1 MTLFEEQ
8 LIRAL
13 RAEVRVRDGRPDDGR
28 CGHVADAI
36 CARLGWKKQ
45 WGHLLLLDGS
55 VCWVHCWNRRPD
67 GVLVDAT
74 ADQFEERW
82 PGDILALV
90 PDDPRAAHYLHA
102 PPAWTFRTAGAL
114 GGGGV
119 ALFARREG
127 DEHEELLARAESATG
142 ADTWYM
148 LARAALAAMV
158 PWAIDPRW
166 WATPARVLRARHASG
181 QETTSQELQGVLA
194 LETYLPPRSSV
205 VGPGSRPNSRR
216 RSARTMEPA
225 DRRSPVQR
233 TCARTAGLWS
243 EPPHELHGEIAVTG
257 RVSR

>member
-1 MTLFEEQ
+1 VVVIPAEEQ

-28 CGHVADAI
+28 CGHVADVI

-67 GVLVDAT
+67 GSLVDAT

-82 PGDILALV
+82 PGDILVLT
-90 PDDPRAAHYLHA
+90 PGDPRAAHYRHA
-102 PPAWTFRTAGAL
+102 PLAWTFRTTEAP

-127 DEHEELLARAESATG
+127 AEHEELLARAESG
-142 ADTWYM
+142 ANAWYM
-148 LARAALAAMV
+148 LGRAAIAAMV
-158 PWAIDPRW
+158 PWDLDPRW
-166 WATPARVLRARHASG
+166 YAMPARVLRARHASG

-194 LETYLPPRSSV
+194 METYLAAAVKRG
-205 VGPGSRPNSRR
+205 GPWLAPEFAAPLGMHNGV
-216 RSARTMEPA
+216 
-225 DRRSPVQR
+225 SP
-233 TCARTAGLWS
+233 
-243 EPPHELHGEIAVTG
+243 
-257 RVSR
+257 